1 MFPVSREVCK
11 IVTRCLCSKY
21 FAKPPQLF
29 TTWAVSETW
38 SYLVSKQSHG
48 YLVKCNSSVE
58 PNLHILPPLWHFYL
72 FVLCD
77 LALELRILSPQFFCV
92 LAEQPQSGGKVF
104 VYLSRNRKSRRQYWI
119 RSHKRQLQINE
130 RLGWSFLSQLFMGG
144 FSRGW
149 RFLSPRGGFIVFVKI
164 HKESPHNVRT
174 LWKWHLQNYPLW
186 SRPTEAAVTC
196 LFSSS
201 HVMSVS
207 LWQCFLTVISGQSKK
222 SALSCS
228 S

>member
-11 IVTRCLCSKY
+11 IVTCCLCSKY

-29 TTWAVSETW
+29 TAWAVSETW

-77 LALELRILSPQFFCV
+77 LALDLRILSPQFFCV
-92 LAEQPQSGGKVF
+92 LAEQPQSGGKIF

-119 RSHKRQLQINE
+119 CSHKRQLQINE

-144 FSRGW
+144 FLKVFVTQRG
-149 RFLSPRGGFIVFVKI
+149 FHSVCQDPRG
-164 HKESPHNVRT
+164 ESSQCQELMEVT
-174 LWKWHLQNYPLW
+174 LTKLPLW
-186 SRPTEAAVTC
+186 SNPTEAAVTC